1 MLPPCQPD
9 DLEHLWAK
17 SPLPGCSAGQT
28 LVEHTWQV
36 LCRLAELIRLRPHL
50 PHVLKTPRL
59 WHILFWAAWLH
70 DFGKAAQGFQQA
82 LRGKAR
88 RWNYRHE
95 VLSLAFVPWIAAG
108 LQPAEQTL
116 LSAAI
121 VTHHKDWYE
130 LDDYRTPL
138 DEESDPLPHM
148 YKELN
153 CKDIQHLYCWIESCA
168 AAWRDA
174 LALHNCGV
182 EIPPLPGLQ
191 QAQDQLR
198 APDSIESIRL
208 QMRNIQ
214 HTVLEWE
221 EQTYDANSIEQTT
234 PIFRPAILLR
244 GLMIQSDHLAS
255 AGSDSLPTPLED
267 TTMLLSRLQRLSS
280 NRFQLYSHQRAA
292 AQVQGSAMLIAP
304 TGSGKTEAALLWASA
319 QHPPRLFY
327 TLPFQASM
335 NAMYDRL
342 NNLLPGKV
350 GLLHGRSS
358 LALMQRLMDQAY
370 TPQEAAR
377 LARQLNDRAALG
389 YYPLRIFS
397 PYQMLKAAFQ
407 LKGYETLLA
416 EFTEAAFIF
425 DEMHAYEPKRLG
437 MIAATIEFLARYY
450 GARFLIMSAT
460 LPHMLC
466 SELKQR
472 LNDPPL
478 LRAEPE
484 LCRRFQRHRL
494 HLLPGSLL
502 DEDNLQRICRSVE
515 QENQQTLVI
524 CNTVQRAQQV
534 WERLRSTLPQRI
546 PLFLLHSR
554 FCMRDRL
561 HHENT
566 ILQAAGLTNRR
577 QPLVVVATQV
587 VEVSLNLDLDVLY
600 SDPAPLEALL
610 QRFGRINRLGLRP
623 PASLYVCT
631 QDEKVFGYVYHPHA
645 QIARTITLLTE
656 QIAYSPS
663 NGLLL
668 DESRLPDWLDELYQD
683 DLLARWQKD
692 FANSRQEF
700 EQSFLLPL
708 KPFHSDQAISSLF
721 NRLFDSIEVL
731 PEALY
736 DDYVQAQEEFRYPDA
751 DRLLVPLGWWQ
762 FQRLIQMGMAL
773 PGDHHLPPIVRLPY
787 DETLGLQL
795 PESPP
800 NDSEEDEE
808 FNNTA
813 STNRETG

>member
-1 MLPPCQPD
+1 VLPPCQPQGLD
-9 DLEHLWAK
+9 HLWAK
-17 SPLPGCSAGQT
+17 SPPPGSCAGQS
-28 LVEHTWQV
+28 LAEHTWQV
-36 LCRLAELIRLRPHL
+36 LSRLAELIRLRPHL
-50 PHVLKTPRL
+50 PQTLGVPRL

-82 LRGKAR
+82 LRGKVR

-95 VLSLAFVPWIAAG
+95 VLSLAFVDWAAAG
-108 LQPAEQTL
+108 LNGDEQTL
-116 LSAAI
+116 LAAA
-121 VTHHKDWYE
+121 VATHHKDWHE
-130 LDDYRTPL
+130 LDDYRTPP
-138 DEESDPLPHM
+138 DEDSDPLPAM
-148 YKELN
+148 LKELDPA
-153 CKDIQHLYCWIESCA
+153 DIPLLYRWIETCA

-174 LALHNCGV
+174 LDLRPCGV
-182 EIPPLPGLQ
+182 EIPSLPELRQAQAGLQ
-191 QAQDQLR
+191 
-198 APDSIESIRL
+198 PKSIRRRL
-208 QMRNIQ
+208 QAIQ
-214 HTVLEWE
+214 QTVLEWE
-221 EQTYDANSIEQTT
+221 QQAYRAGSSEEMA
-234 PIFRPAILLR
+234 PVFRPAILLR
-244 GLMIQSDHLAS
+244 GLMLQSDHLAS
-255 AGSDSLPTPLED
+255 AGSDSLPAPLED
-267 TTMLLSRLQRLSS
+267 PAVLLSKLQHLSS
-280 NRFQLYSHQRAA
+280 NRFQLYSHQKAA

-335 NAMYDRL
+335 NAMYDHL
-342 NNLLPGKV
+342 NHLVPARV

-370 TPQEAAR
+370 TPQEAAQ

-389 YYPLRIFS
+389 YYPLCIFS

-425 DEMHAYEPKRLG
+425 DEIHAYEPKRLG

-460 LPHMLC
+460 LPHMLR

-472 LNDPPL
+472 LNNPPL

-484 LCRRFQRHRL
+484 LYRRFQRHCL

-502 DEDNLQRICRSVE
+502 DEENLQRICRSV
-515 QENQQTLVI
+515 QAENLRALVV

-534 WERLRSTLPQRI
+534 WERLRSSLPQGI

-561 HHENT
+561 RHENA
-566 ILQAAGLTNRR
+566 ILQAAGLGSRR

-623 PASLYVCT
+623 PAALYVFT
-631 QDEKVFGYVYHPHA
+631 QDEKAFGYVYHPRE
-645 QIARTITLLTE
+645 QISRTLDLLKERTAPART
-656 QIAYSPS
+656 

-668 DESRLPDWLDELYQD
+668 DESALPDWLDELYQD
-683 DLLARWQKD
+683 SLLARWEQD
-692 FANSRQEF
+692 FEASLQEF
-700 EQSFLLPL
+700 EENFLAAL
-708 KPFHSDQAISSLF
+708 KPFHSDQALAGQF
-721 NRLFDSIEVL
+721 NRLFDSLEVL

-736 DDYVQAQEEFRYPDA
+736 DEYIQAQEEYRYPDA
-751 DRLLVPLGWWQ
+751 DRLLVPLGWRQ
-762 FQRLIQMGMAL
+762 VQRLIQMGKVL
-773 PGDHHLPPIVRLPY
+773 PGNNHLPPIVRLPY
-787 DETLGLQL
+787 DEMLGLQL

-800 NDSEEDEE
+800 SSSEEEE
-808 FNNTA
+808 DFNNTA